1 MGILLSRLRIGV
13 KTKVSPLP
21 SPPCDLPVDVYTCI
35 LEFFLLLDSND
46 IDYNDNVNSILS
58 LRLVC
63 KSTKLAFDKI
73 RGWNA
78 LHDMYTRR
86 VEFLTRK
93 IGLLQATIANPPPLF
108 CILKFDAYLT
118 CCWTL
123 KNELSLERNVI
134 QEDVLVHIAN
144 KIYDNE
150 NGGMTTLVVKT
161 ATSTSTTTIIPKENY
176 NKNTSLVLISE
187 WHGYECV
194 LKFEFIRDDCLQGFS
209 LPAIDSSE
217 LPFVVA

>member
-13 KTKVSPLP
+13 KSKVSPLP
-21 SPPCDLPVDVYTCI
+21 PPPPCDLPVDVYTCI
-35 LEFFLLLDSND
+35 LEFFLLDND
-46 IDYNDNVNSILS
+46 NDYNDNVNSILS

-86 VEFLTRK
+86 AELLTRK
-93 IGLLQATIANPPPLF
+93 IALLQATIANPPPLF

-123 KNELSLERNVI
+123 KNELSLERNVL
-134 QEDVLVHIAN
+134 QEDVLVNIAN
-144 KIYDNE
+144 KIYNDHE
-150 NGGMTTLVVKT
+150 NGIMTMLLVET
-161 ATSTSTTTIIPKENY
+161 ATASAVQTKENCE
-176 NKNTSLVLISE
+176 NTSLVLISE

>member
-13 KTKVSPLP
+13 KSKVSPLP
-21 SPPCDLPVDVYTCI
+21 PPPSPPPCDLPVDVYTCI
-35 LEFFLLLDSND
+35 LEFFLLDND
-46 IDYNDNVNSILS
+46 NDYNDNVNSILS

-86 VEFLTRK
+86 AELLTRK
-93 IGLLQATIANPPPLF
+93 IALLQATIANPPPLF

-123 KNELSLERNVI
+123 KNELSLERNVL
-134 QEDVLVHIAN
+134 QEDVLVNIAN
-144 KIYDNE
+144 KIYNDHE
-150 NGGMTTLVVKT
+150 NGIMTMLLVET
-161 ATSTSTTTIIPKENY
+161 AAASAIQTKENCE
-176 NKNTSLVLISE
+176 NTSLVLISE

>member
-13 KTKVSPLP
+13 KSKVSPLP
-21 SPPCDLPVDVYTCI
+21 SPPPCDLPVDVYTCI
-35 LEFFLLLDSND
+35 LEFFLLDND
-46 IDYNDNVNSILS
+46 NDYNDNVNSILS

-86 VEFLTRK
+86 AELLTRK
-93 IGLLQATIANPPPLF
+93 IALLQATIANPPPLV

-123 KNELSLERNVI
+123 KNELSLERNVL
-134 QEDVLVHIAN
+134 QEDVLVNIAN
-144 KIYDNE
+144 KIYNDHE
-150 NGGMTTLVVKT
+150 NGIMTMLLVET
-161 ATSTSTTTIIPKENY
+161 AAASAVQQKENCE
-176 NKNTSLVLISE
+176 NTSLVLISE

>member
-13 KTKVSPLP
+13 KSKVSPLP
-21 SPPCDLPVDVYTCI
+21 SPPPCDLPVDVYTCI
-35 LEFFLLLDSND
+35 LEFFLLDND
-46 IDYNDNVNSILS
+46 NDYNDNVNSILS

-86 VEFLTRK
+86 AELLTRK
-93 IGLLQATIANPPPLF
+93 IALLQATIANPPPLV

-123 KNELSLERNVI
+123 KNELSLERNVL
-134 QEDVLVHIAN
+134 QEDVLVNIAN
-144 KIYDNE
+144 KIYNDHE
-150 NGGMTTLVVKT
+150 NGIMTMLLVET
-161 ATSTSTTTIIPKENY
+161 AAASAIQTKENCE
-176 NKNTSLVLISE
+176 NTSLVLISE

>member
-13 KTKVSPLP
+13 KSKVSPLP
-21 SPPCDLPVDVYTCI
+21 PPPSPPPCDLPVDVYTCI
-35 LEFFLLLDSND
+35 LEFFLLDND
-46 IDYNDNVNSILS
+46 NDDNDNVNSILS

-86 VEFLTRK
+86 AELLTRK
-93 IGLLQATIANPPPLF
+93 IALLQATIANPPPLV

-123 KNELSLERNVI
+123 KNELSLERNVL

-144 KIYDNE
+144 KIYNDHE
-150 NGGMTTLVVKT
+150 NGIMTMLLVET
-161 ATSTSTTTIIPKENY
+161 AAASAIQQKENCE
-176 NKNTSLVLISE
+176 NTSLVLISE

>member
-13 KTKVSPLP
+13 KSKVSPMPP

-35 LEFFLLLDSND
+35 LEFFLLDNGN
-46 IDYNDNVNSILS
+46 DYNDNVNSILS

-73 RGWNA
+73 CGWNA

-86 VEFLTRK
+86 AELLTRK
-93 IGLLQATIANPPPLF
+93 IALLQATIANPPPLV

-123 KNELSLERNVI
+123 KNELSLERNVL
-134 QEDVLVHIAN
+134 QEDVLVNIAN
-144 KIYDNE
+144 KIYNDHE
-150 NGGMTTLVVKT
+150 NGIMTMLLVET
-161 ATSTSTTTIIPKENY
+161 AAASAIQTKENCE
-176 NKNTSLVLISE
+176 NTSLVLISE

>member
-13 KTKVSPLP
+13 KSKVSPMPP

-35 LEFFLLLDSND
+35 LEFFLLDND
-46 IDYNDNVNSILS
+46 NDYNDNVNSILS

-73 RGWNA
+73 CGWNA

-86 VEFLTRK
+86 AELLTRK
-93 IGLLQATIANPPPLF
+93 IALLQATIANPPPLV

-123 KNELSLERNVI
+123 KNELSLERNVL
-134 QEDVLVHIAN
+134 QEDVLVNIAN
-144 KIYDNE
+144 KIYNDHE
-150 NGGMTTLVVKT
+150 NGIMTMLLVET
-161 ATSTSTTTIIPKENY
+161 AAASAVQQKENCE
-176 NKNTSLVLISE
+176 NTSLVLISE

-209 LPAIDSSE
+209 LPAWSE
-217 LPFVVA
+217 KSRIVTLRIQ

>member
-13 KTKVSPLP
+13 KSKVSPLPPPP

-35 LEFFLLLDSND
+35 LEFFLLDND
-46 IDYNDNVNSILS
+46 NDYNDNVNSILS

-86 VEFLTRK
+86 AELLTRK
-93 IGLLQATIANPPPLF
+93 IALLQATIANPPPLF

-123 KNELSLERNVI
+123 KNELSLERNVL
-134 QEDVLVHIAN
+134 QEDVLVNIAN
-144 KIYDNE
+144 KIYNDHE
-150 NGGMTTLVVKT
+150 NGIMTMLLVET
-161 ATSTSTTTIIPKENY
+161 AAASAIQTKENCE
-176 NKNTSLVLISE
+176 NTSLVLISE

>member
-13 KTKVSPLP
+13 KSKVSPMPP

-35 LEFFLLLDSND
+35 LEFFLLDND
-46 IDYNDNVNSILS
+46 NDYNDNVNSILS

-86 VEFLTRK
+86 AELLTRK
-93 IGLLQATIANPPPLF
+93 IALLQATIANPPPLF

-123 KNELSLERNVI
+123 KNELSLERNVL
-134 QEDVLVHIAN
+134 QEDVLVNIAN
-144 KIYDNE
+144 KIYNDHE
-150 NGGMTTLVVKT
+150 NGIMTMLLVET
-161 ATSTSTTTIIPKENY
+161 AAASAIQTKENCE
-176 NKNTSLVLISE
+176 NTSLVLISE

>member
-13 KTKVSPLP
+13 KSKVSPLPP

-35 LEFFLLLDSND
+35 LEFFLLDND
-46 IDYNDNVNSILS
+46 NDYNDNVNSILS

-86 VEFLTRK
+86 AELLTRK
-93 IGLLQATIANPPPLF
+93 IALLQATIANPPPLF

-123 KNELSLERNVI
+123 KNELSLERNVL
-134 QEDVLVHIAN
+134 QEDVLVNIAN
-144 KIYDNE
+144 KIYNDHE
-150 NGGMTTLVVKT
+150 NGIMTMLLVET
-161 ATSTSTTTIIPKENY
+161 AAASAVQQKENCE
-176 NKNTSLVLISE
+176 NTSLVLISE

>member
-13 KTKVSPLP
+13 KSKVSPLPP

-35 LEFFLLLDSND
+35 LEFFLLDND
-46 IDYNDNVNSILS
+46 NDYNDNVNSILS

-86 VEFLTRK
+86 AELLTRK
-93 IGLLQATIANPPPLF
+93 IALLQATIANPPPLV

-123 KNELSLERNVI
+123 KNELSLERNVL
-134 QEDVLVHIAN
+134 QEDVLVNIAN
-144 KIYDNE
+144 KIYNDHE
-150 NGGMTTLVVKT
+150 NGIMTMLLVET
-161 ATSTSTTTIIPKENY
+161 AAASAVQQKENCE
-176 NKNTSLVLISE
+176 NTSLVLISE

>member
-13 KTKVSPLP
+13 KSKVSPLP
-21 SPPCDLPVDVYTCI
+21 PPPPCDLPVDVYTCI
-35 LEFFLLLDSND
+35 LEFFLLDND
-46 IDYNDNVNSILS
+46 NDYNDNVNSILS

-86 VEFLTRK
+86 AELLTRK
-93 IGLLQATIANPPPLF
+93 IALLQATIANPPPLV

-123 KNELSLERNVI
+123 KNELSLERNVL
-134 QEDVLVHIAN
+134 QEDVLVNIAN
-144 KIYDNE
+144 KIYNDHE
-150 NGGMTTLVVKT
+150 NGIMTMLLVET
-161 ATSTSTTTIIPKENY
+161 AAASAVQQKENCE
-176 NKNTSLVLISE
+176 NTSLVLISE